1 MDGDHHTFVFYAHF
15 GFIEVHQSNRPSY
28 RGIVSTSNSGIYLS
42 HGSDINARL
51 SLVLVVV
58 GWYTLKGPS
67 PERGQVVLLRFGKS
81 TLSSFPVQVF
91 AYTCSQNLFP
101 IFNELKDRTQ
111 KKMNVVIGSSIGTA
125 VGVYQVVSHNSAYK
139 WDWR

>member
-1 MDGDHHTFVFYAHF
+1 M
-15 GFIEVHQSNRPSY
+15 
-28 RGIVSTSNSGIYLS
+28 
-42 HGSDINARL
+42 RL

-67 PERGQVVLLRFGKS
+67 PERGQIVLFKFGKG
-81 TLSSFPVQVF
+81 TLSSFPIQVF

-125 VGVYQVVSHNSAYK
+125 VGVYQIVSSQL
-139 WDWR
+139 RL